1 MRNDKITKPKGL
13 ATYQN
18 VDSSSYL
25 RLQRNQEIREN
36 LQNISQLLN
45 TGLSAETLDICV
57 KLCEAGVHPQSL
69 ADVSI
74 FHYKNLIERQMIYVF
89 RFVIFVKLIDLNH

>member
-1 MRNDKITKPKGL
+1 MKIITEMRNDKIPKPKSL
-13 ATYQN
+13 TTYQN
-18 VDSSSYL
+18 ADASTYL

-45 TGLSAETLDICV
+45 TGLSAETLDICI

-69 ADVSI
+69 ADAV
-74 FHYKNLIERQMIYVF
+74 NAF
-89 RFVIFVKLIDLNH
+89 RSEMSRLDEGEH

>member
-1 MRNDKITKPKGL
+1 MRNDKIPKPKSL
-13 ATYQN
+13 TTYQN
-18 VDSSSYL
+18 ADASTYL

-45 TGLSAETLDICV
+45 TGLSAETLDICI

-69 ADVSI
+69 ADAVNAFRSEMTR
-74 FHYKNLIERQMIYVF
+74 LDEEER
-89 RFVIFVKLIDLNH
+89 

>member
-1 MRNDKITKPKGL
+1 MRNDKNPKPKSL
-13 ATYQN
+13 SSYPAA
-18 VDSSSYL
+18 DSSNYV

-69 ADVSI
+69 ADAV
-74 FHYKNLIERQMIYVF
+74 NAF
-89 RFVIFVKLIDLNH
+89 RTEMSRLDEE

>member
-1 MRNDKITKPKGL
+1 MRNDKIPKPKNV

-18 VDSSSYL
+18 ADSGSYL

-36 LQNISQLLN
+36 IQNISQLLN
-45 TGLSAETLDICV
+45 TGLSEETLDICV

-69 ADVSI
+69 ADAV
-74 FHYKNLIERQMIYVF
+74 NAF
-89 RFVIFVKLIDLNH
+89 RSEMTRLDEE